1 MSIRYKKSQNLQKSS
16 IRGKDAKIA
25 KRTEKEKKIR
35 TNNLKRRLRLAKIHR
50 RSRHR
55 EEKRREEKRREN

>member
-25 KRTEKEKKIR
+25 KRTEKEKKMPIK
-35 TNNLKRRLRLAKIHR
+35 NLKRRQKLVKNTED
-50 RSRHR
+50 SDT
-55 EEKRREEKRREN
+55 